1 MPNIK
6 SAEKRV
12 KVTET
17 KTLINNMKKSALK
30 TSVKKA
36 KQAIATNDS
45 ENSSQSLKS
54 AITLIDKAVADGILH
69 KNTAARKKSKLQKE
83 FNKIS

>member
-1 MPNIK
+1 LPNIK